1 MITAE
6 LKNMFIKLGSTCS
19 RRTAKFDKVFCK
31 IQSEVFYIFTKLT
44 TMKFFIIFA
53 CLAISLTGKI

>member
-19 RRTAKFDKVFCK
+19 RRTAKFDKVFVKFNQRC
-31 IQSEVFYIFTKLT
+31 FIFLPN
-44 TMKFFIIFA
+44 
-53 CLAISLTGKI
+53 